1 MFFIDNLKEGLHSS
15 WSPFFTPAVEQ
26 ALLEIER
33 KIAAEGREYT
43 PDPSNVL
50 RFLSLDLFAV
60 KVLILGQDPYPQK
73 GRATGRAFEV
83 GGLTSWMNPFENAS
97 LRNIVRS
104 IYSAY
109 SGNIRLFTEI
119 RTLME
124 DNLFEER
131 FQLLPPDK
139 LFENWERQGVLL
151 LNSSFTCEIDGP
163 ASHSPLWQPF
173 TQMLLKYINDTN
185 PEIIWF
191 IWGNHAQKAIK
202 NMDIKKTIVS
212 AHPMLSSPKP
222 NDIVYGVVNP
232 FEATKSLIDWR

>member
-104 IYSAY
+104 IYSA
-109 SGNIRLFTEI
+109 
-119 RTLME
+119 
-124 DNLFEER
+124 
-131 FQLLPPDK
+131 
-139 LFENWERQGVLL
+139 
-151 LNSSFTCEIDGP
+151 
-163 ASHSPLWQPF
+163 
-173 TQMLLKYINDTN
+173 
-185 PEIIWF
+185 
-191 IWGNHAQKAIK
+191 
-202 NMDIKKTIVS
+202 
-212 AHPMLSSPKP
+212 
-222 NDIVYGVVNP
+222 
-232 FEATKSLIDWR
+232 